1 MASQAKIG
9 THKTTI
15 KTVDKYMVVTYHSTD
30 IVKFNDQEIILNS
43 GGWLSATTKSRMN
56 QTANQF
62 DLGYR
67 VIQKDYEW
75 FINFNGRRIK
85 FYDNITLKR

>member
-1 MASQAKIG
+1 MEIIR

-15 KTVDKYMVVTYHSTD
+15 KTIGEYIVVTYHSTD
-30 IVKFNDQEIILNS
+30 VVKFNDQEIILNS